1 MKKRLL
7 IAVLGLV
14 VVIAAA
20 AAAAPMVIGRSVREA
35 TMTSMLNLLPPESRS
50 QFQITETRFDTGWFS
65 SEGELDVRS
74 VLLAE
79 QEDLAIRLQF
89 DIAHGPLLFTP
100 DGPRLGLAYAEII
113 PSLNSP
119 ELTQA
124 VAELGVAL
132 PEVRIDMIADL
143 DQTLH
148 LGLAVDPLNVSDES
162 GQLSFAGITGSLRA
176 NPDMSAELRF
186 SMGPLQAVDADS
198 QASLSLA
205 GVEVTSNTRRMN
217 DMLAPSMAML
227 MIPSISSTAPYPFTL
242 DNVSA
247 DSRLQ
252 ASAAGAQQIDIHQ
265 GFHIASIDAEVPVQ
279 SVALTMDINE
289 LHSELIRSYYRM
301 ITELQNALN
310 GNTSIGVN
318 QMQGY
323 GQDMAMLAVQNSL
336 VFNTLI
342 EANAFDGDH
351 SVSLNIDWRGL
362 PDVSELDSIEAL
374 QILEVFGFD
383 VSLSL
388 DEAAVMRSPL
398 AEMVDPTVQ
407 QGYLRVEGGRLL
419 MDMNLSDAALT
430 VNGKTVALEQFL

>member
-1 MKKRLL
+1 
-7 IAVLGLV
+7 
-14 VVIAAA
+14 
-20 AAAAPMVIGRSVREA
+20 
-35 TMTSMLNLLPPESRS
+35 
-50 QFQITETRFDTGWFS
+50 
-65 SEGELDVRS
+65 
-74 VLLAE
+74 
-79 QEDLAIRLQF
+79 
-89 DIAHGPLLFTP
+89 
-100 DGPRLGLAYAEII
+100 
-113 PSLNSP
+113 
-119 ELTQA
+119 
-124 VAELGVAL
+124 
-132 PEVRIDMIADL
+132 
-143 DQTLH
+143 
-148 LGLAVDPLNVSDES
+148 
-162 GQLSFAGITGSLRA
+162 
-176 NPDMSAELRF
+176 
-186 SMGPLQAVDADS
+186 
-198 QASLSLA
+198 
-205 GVEVTSNTRRMN
+205 
-217 DMLAPSMAML
+217 
-227 MIPSISSTAPYPFTL
+227 
-242 DNVSA
+242 
-247 DSRLQ
+247 
-252 ASAAGAQQIDIHQ
+252 
-265 GFHIASIDAEVPVQ
+265 
-279 SVALTMDINE
+279 
-289 LHSELIRSYYRM
+289 M

-398 AEMVDPTVQ
+398 AEMVEPTVQ